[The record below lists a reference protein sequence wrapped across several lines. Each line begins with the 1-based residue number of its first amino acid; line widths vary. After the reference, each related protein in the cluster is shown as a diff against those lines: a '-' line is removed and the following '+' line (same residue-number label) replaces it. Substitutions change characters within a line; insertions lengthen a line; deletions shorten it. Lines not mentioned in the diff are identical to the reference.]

1 MGARLSKLVAL
12 LLSWGPLGVF
22 FVAVIDSAG
31 LPMVAGVDA
40 LVVLISALNP
50 SQGYV
55 AALMGTA
62 GSLVGNLLLFFIA
75 RKGGEAYLHRHASG
89 ARGLRLRA
97 WFAEYGL
104 LTVFVPAFVVVPL
117 PMKIFVLSA
126 GAMGV
131 KPLRFTLV
139 LLGARLPR
147 YLFLAWLGTRLGKD
161 TIPYLRDHAWEF
173 LVFAA
178 VLFAVLYCLVRFLH
192 RRSGRLI
199 NDPPA

>member
-1 MGARLSKLVAL
+1 
-12 LLSWGPLGVF
+12 VF

-50 SQGYV
+50 SQGYE
-55 AALMGTA
+55 AALTGTA
-62 GSLVGNLLLFFIA
+62 GSLVGNLFLFFIA
-75 RKGGEAYLHRHASG
+75 RKGGEAYLARYTAEGRG
-89 ARGLRLRA
+89 AQLRA

-104 LTVFVPAFVVVPL
+104 LTIFVPAFVIVPL

-131 KPLRFTLV
+131 NPLRFSFV
-139 LLGARLPR
+139 LLIARLPR

-161 TIPYLRDHAWEF
+161 TIPYLQHHAWEF
-173 LVFAA
+173 LIFAV
-178 VLFAVLYCLVRFLH
+178 VLFAALYLAIRFLH
-192 RRSGRLI
+192 RRNQHLSS
-199 NDPPA
+199 DPPA